1 MHGAEGGV
9 MAEPEKDLGQQ
20 LRSDLQTA
28 VDWQWLK
35 VGSHL
40 HFMLPSK
47 GIPLTQKTAKY
58 LQLEINLLR
67 FLLIFTI
74 FLVACSLLPTELPH
88 SCRMPSRYTSGA
100 VSALCL

>member
-47 GIPLTQKTAKY
+47 
-58 LQLEINLLR
+58 
-67 FLLIFTI
+67 
-74 FLVACSLLPTELPH
+74 
-88 SCRMPSRYTSGA
+88 
-100 VSALCL
+100 

>member
-47 GIPLTQKTAKY
+47 GTPLTQKTAKY
-58 LQLEINLLR
+58 LQLEIDLLC
-67 FLLIFTI
+67 FLLTFTI
-74 FLVACSLLPTELPH
+74 F
-88 SCRMPSRYTSGA
+88 PSGML
-100 VSALCL
+100 SAAY